1 MSAPDLHSNT
11 GHLLRRAVQLHNA
24 TWVERVSASLTS
36 PQYAVLLALT
46 QHEDVD
52 QRSVSEWV
60 ALDKSTGGDVIGRL
74 VGRGLI
80 RRRRDDQDRRRNLLE
95 LTPDGQRTL
104 DELTPKV
111 VDFSRYLVGRLTPE
125 ERTTLNQILTK
136 LVF

>member
-1 MSAPDLHSNT
+1 M
-11 GHLLRRAVQLHNA
+11 QLHNA

-46 QHEDVD
+46 QHEDFD

-80 RRRRDDQDRRRNLLE
+80 RRRRDEQDRRRNLLE
-95 LTPDGQRTL
+95 LTPVGRRTL

-111 VDFSRYLVGRLTPE
+111 IDFSRYLVDRLTAE
-125 ERTTLNQILTK
+125 ERTTLNQLLTK